1 VDLDECDI
9 DEDEDMHV
17 FGSLKCCSQGA
28 LDSRTNFWGTSQL
41 YILYLWDYL
50 HAHNLLKMSFQR
62 LDPKVA
68 AKIGGKGVPS
78 ILRFQLAKHSPSD
91 ESSMLGT
98 RISENEDV
106 ISVSIDLLGENNL
119 RAVRLESNATEK
131 NTLHNLLYNLQMQ
144 RRQIIINRLK
154 AMSAFDNPLG
164 ESLAEQMREIDDE
177 ILQLTADL
185 DSVLGS
191 ELSTPPRKNPRT
203 PMF

>member
-1 VDLDECDI
+1 
-9 DEDEDMHV
+9 
-17 FGSLKCCSQGA
+17 
-28 LDSRTNFWGTSQL
+28 
-41 YILYLWDYL
+41 
-50 HAHNLLKMSFQR
+50 MSFQR

-68 AKIGGKGVPS
+68 AKNGGKGVPS
-78 ILRFQLAKHSPSD
+78 ILRFQLAKHSPSN

-119 RAVRLESNATEK
+119 RAARLESNATEK